1 MLAAPLL
8 LSGCY
13 QELDL
18 DKYRDREGRDLLTI
32 NSIINPD
39 STVSVVATKTY
50 FFSDEHNE
58 RSYVKDLAIHLSV
71 NGEDRGVM
79 DYNAATRIYGSNV
92 KPMEGDEVALM
103 VQYGDSL
110 VNCKDIVPSKVKI
123 ENVSVSRQ
131 GPLSVYTDNDY
142 IFTYNITFTD
152 PCGDNYYFL
161 QYDAENPFRGL
172 QMGERVFSYEYVFQQ
187 LARQV
192 NSNIPGWE
200 PYSPDGLPFSD
211 YGIDGEKHTLVVK
224 EIMQGGNGRDLTRYK
239 TMSRKFRLY
248 AVSKDYYD
256 YMLSMIYN
264 DTDADGLH
272 AGMIDLGVTEPLSY
286 FSNIHG
292 GIGIFAAYSLDELV
306 LDVMDIVGVFPQ

>member
-1 MLAAPLL
+1 
-8 LSGCY
+8 
-13 QELDL
+13 
-18 DKYRDREGRDLLTI
+18 
-32 NSIINPD
+32 
-39 STVSVVATKTY
+39 
-50 FFSDEHNE
+50 
-58 RSYVKDLAIHLSV
+58 
-71 NGEDRGVM
+71 
-79 DYNAATRIYGSNV
+79 
-92 KPMEGDEVALM
+92 
-103 VQYGDSL
+103 
-110 VNCKDIVPSKVKI
+110 
-123 ENVSVSRQ
+123 
-131 GPLSVYTDNDY
+131 
-142 IFTYNITFTD
+142 
-152 PCGDNYYFL
+152 
-161 QYDAENPFRGL
+161 
-172 QMGERVFSYEYVFQQ
+172 MGERVFSYEYVFQQ